1 MGAFTRC
8 DGGCMARKISRAH
21 AFLLLGIGLVCDN
34 PRWIQLQGAIG
45 RPLWCC
51 QLLILVNCISSL
63 NWRLQAARRIL
74 FLRIFRHVHLV
85 SDIIHRGLLTGSI
98 IIIFLYHIL
107 FLNANLAWI
116 DDYYITIT
124 TLARCSRLGQIQQI
138 LATHNCLQTLITMII
153 LQSVLPVDHQARHIF
168 ILTSFAPRL
177 ANELIALVLSER
189 LLRRTICK
197 MEVIIRYFKAAISCF
212 VGW

>member
-1 MGAFTRC
+1 MGAFARC

-21 AFLLLGIGLVCDN
+21 ALLLLGIGLVSNN

-45 RPLWCC
+45 RPLGRC
-51 QLLILVNCISSL
+51 QLLILVDCICSL
-63 NWRLQAARRIL
+63 NRRLQAAWCIL

-85 SDIIHRGLLTGSI
+85 CDIIHRVVLTRSI
-98 IIIFLYHIL
+98 IIKFLNHIL

-116 DDYYITIT
+116 DDYYITVT

-153 LQSVLPVDHQARHIF
+153 LQSVLPVNHQTRHIF

-177 ANELIALVLSER
+177 TNKLITLVLSER

-197 MEVIIRYFKAAISCF
+197 MKVIIRYFKAAISCF
-212 VGW
+212 IG